1 VTFVTWFALMA
12 LAIGAVAIGR
22 VDVAL
27 LLAGCKA
34 LLVGLQ
40 FMELRDAAR
49 LHAAAFVLW
58 AGLVTAVLVLLS
70 R

>member
-1 VTFVTWFALMA
+1 MTIAVWFALMA
-12 LAIGAVAIGR
+12 MAVAAVLVGR

-34 LLVGLQ
+34 VLLGLQ
-40 FMELRDAAR
+40 FMELRHAAR
-49 LHAAAFVLW
+49 AHAVVYAVW
-58 AGLVTAVLVLLS
+58 AGLVATILVLLS